1 MAPTILLPVNNSD
14 PAKITNVRA
23 IPNETPITSFT
34 IGDAPP
40 TPALA
45 HAVSVTQRV
54 RSGRAELTIRA
65 SRAVSTTRAV
75 VQLDLL
81 CVAR

>member
-1 MAPTILLPVNNSD
+1 
-14 PAKITNVRA
+14 
-23 IPNETPITSFT
+23 
-34 IGDAPP
+34 
-40 TPALA
+40 
-45 HAVSVTQRV
+45 VSVKQRV

-65 SRAVSTTRAV
+65 SRAVSATRAV

>member
-1 MAPTILLPVNNSD
+1 VGRCLARERLAAAMH
-14 PAKITNVRA
+14 A
-23 IPNETPITSFT
+23 IAFY
-34 IGDAPP
+34 GDAPP

-65 SRAVSTTRAV
+65 SRAVSATRAV